1 MSRVHDALRRAEQLL
16 EGSGDT
22 SAEGA
27 LVVKDDGGIASVES
41 PVNVPAQPS
50 RGLMRPE
57 NGGLQIDARAF
68 LARCKTI
75 PFRPAPEAHLIN
87 PDEPHDG
94 ASEEFRSLRTRLNH
108 MQAQQDLRVIV
119 CTSASP
125 AEGKTFT
132 ACNLALAQAQLEHP
146 ILLADLDLRRPVVHQ
161 QFQCERS
168 PGFSDFLLGEKSL
181 EECIRHVEGTNL
193 YLLPAGSA
201 VRNPLELLNMR
212 PVRYTLD
219 SFRKVFNW
227 VILDT
232 PPLLFSA
239 DANLLATITD
249 GIILV
254 VRIGSTTYD
263 SAVRAIQTLFE
274 NNVLCSVAN
283 GARAGELYSK
293 YTYYYTKTEGATD
306 FDDDDDDDEDIE
318 PAEGEGGPSEAIE
331 AGAEVTEVATTAAAA
346 EAHAASETVP
356 SQAASS
362 QPAPEPV
369 ADSGPTFA
377 EATTLKAPTGPA
389 FAEPKPKAKGGCFG
403 FLKSEPKPKKEKPP
417 KVNPAKV
424 KPAKAK
430 KPIEVDEDDE
440 DDGDQWPGV

>member
-1 MSRVHDALRRAEQLL
+1 MSRVHDALRRAEQMLDGTL
-16 EGSGDT
+16 DPPSTENDGRS
-22 SAEGA
+22 
-27 LVVKDDGGIASVES
+27 LVVNDEAGVAESDAPVE
-41 PVNVPAQPS
+41 VPNPALAPK
-50 RGLMRPE
+50 GLMRPE
-57 NGGLQIDARAF
+57 TGGMQIDARSF
-68 LARCKTI
+68 LARCKSI

-132 ACNLALAQAQLEHP
+132 ACNLALAQAQLELP
-146 ILLADLDLRRPVVHQ
+146 VLLADLDLRRPVVHQ

-193 YLLPAGSA
+193 YIMPAGSA

-263 SAVRAIQTLFE
+263 SVVRAIQTLCE
-274 NNVLCSVAN
+274 NNVLGIVAN

-293 YTYYYTKTEGATD
+293 YTYYYTRSEGLGDEREDEATDNEPEFGATSGPSGEKLASAS
-306 FDDDDDDDEDIE
+306 FAHRESEPVAVGENHSDDAFAPSFGAEAQPKGGFFSRFRSRGDKPKKVKAPVEEDEADDDDE
-318 PAEGEGGPSEAIE
+318 
-331 AGAEVTEVATTAAAA
+331 
-346 EAHAASETVP
+346 
-356 SQAASS
+356 
-362 QPAPEPV
+362 
-369 ADSGPTFA
+369 
-377 EATTLKAPTGPA
+377 
-389 FAEPKPKAKGGCFG
+389 
-403 FLKSEPKPKKEKPP
+403 
-417 KVNPAKV
+417 
-424 KPAKAK
+424 
-430 KPIEVDEDDE
+430 
-440 DDGDQWPGV
+440 

>member
-1 MSRVHDALRRAEQLL
+1 MSRVHDALRRAEQMLDGTL
-16 EGSGDT
+16 DPASTDNDGRS
-22 SAEGA
+22 
-27 LVVKDDGGIASVES
+27 LVVKDEMGVAEADAPVE
-41 PVNVPAQPS
+41 VPNPAATPK
-50 RGLMRPE
+50 GLMRPE
-57 NGGLQIDARAF
+57 TGGLQIDARSF

-193 YLLPAGSA
+193 YILPAGSA

-263 SAVRAIQTLFE
+263 SVVRAIQTLCE
-274 NNVLCSVAN
+274 NNVLGIVAN

-293 YTYYYTKTEGATD
+293 YTYYYTKHENAGREPDEDADQEGGFDSPSEKLEAATDGEPNTAGEGA
-306 FDDDDDDDEDIE
+306 F
-318 PAEGEGGPSEAIE
+318 APSF
-331 AGAEVTEVATTAAAA
+331 G
-346 EAHAASETVP
+346 VP
-356 SQAASS
+356 
-362 QPAPEPV
+362 
-369 ADSGPTFA
+369 
-377 EATTLKAPTGPA
+377 
-389 FAEPKPKAKGGCFG
+389 AEPKSG
-403 FLKSEPKPKKEKPP
+403 FFSRFRSRGAAKPKKEKVP
-417 KVNPAKV
+417 VEEDEA
-424 KPAKAK
+424 
-430 KPIEVDEDDE
+430 EDD
-440 DDGDQWPGV
+440 DD